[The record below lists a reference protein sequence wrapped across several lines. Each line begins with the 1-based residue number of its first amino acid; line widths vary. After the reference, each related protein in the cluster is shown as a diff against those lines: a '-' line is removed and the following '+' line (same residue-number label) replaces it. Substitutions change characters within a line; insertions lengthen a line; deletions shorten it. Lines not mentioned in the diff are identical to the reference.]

1 MRWVAE
7 DEVVHKKVFAAHF
20 KYLCKKDPTWEKNT
34 YECLMD
40 FALGV
45 HQAGE
50 CDRYHV
56 MMKKIGQYY
65 ASSGKTS
72 ALEFL
77 NMSMRAQYLE
87 LKALFS
93 PDIFKITEF
102 DFRQRHLRAYVF

>member
-1 MRWVAE
+1 MSNG
-7 DEVVHKKVFAAHF
+7 F
-20 KYLCKKDPTWEKNT
+20 CI
-34 YECLMD
+34 
-40 FALGV
+40 GV

-65 ASSGKTS
+65 ATSGKTS

-102 DFRQRHLRAYVF
+102 DFEETSQGICILKYA